1 MLLKDL
7 IPINTIL
14 NDLGQP
20 TCHYMKEIENEEREK
35 IILKTFKALKEMGEL
50 SIDLDVEKIIPFC
63 EALYTNGTGGR
74 PVDAIDKDMI
84 KESARII
91 SKADI
96 VRIKK

>member
-14 NDLGQP
+14 NDLGKP
-20 TCHYMKEIENEEREK
+20 TCHYIKEIENEEREK

-50 SIDLDVEKIIPFC
+50 SIDLDVEKIEQAVIQAEKKWNEVEFD
-63 EALYTNGTGGR
+63 
-74 PVDAIDKDMI
+74 VI
-84 KESARII
+84 ESHESFIANAI

-96 VRIKK
+96 IRVKK